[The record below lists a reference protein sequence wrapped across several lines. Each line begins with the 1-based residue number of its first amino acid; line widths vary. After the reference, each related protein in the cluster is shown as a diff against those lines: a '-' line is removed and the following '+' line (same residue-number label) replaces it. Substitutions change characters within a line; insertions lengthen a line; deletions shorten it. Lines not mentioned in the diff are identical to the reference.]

1 MATNKLKLASWALG
15 LCVLLG
21 ATACDDESTDS
32 PDSGAEGGRVSRAGS
47 GGKGGAG
54 GKGGESG
61 DAGSKDEGG
70 SGGKGGA
77 GGSGSGDDECFDG
90 EPEEVEQFLNRCTDS
105 ECEAFDNAE
114 RLPLL
119 EDGKLPPLP

>member
-1 MATNKLKLASWALG
+1 MPTNKLKLTSLALG
-15 LCVLLG
+15 LCVLWG

-61 DAGSKDEGG
+61 DAGSEDEAGSGG
-70 SGGKGGA
+70 SGGKGG
-77 GGSGSGDDECFDG
+77 SGSTNECFDG

-119 EDGKLPPLP
+119 EDGELPPLP

>member
-1 MATNKLKLASWALG
+1 MPTNKLKLTSLALG

-61 DAGSKDEGG
+61 DAGSEVEAGSGG
-70 SGGKGGA
+70 DGGKGG
-77 GGSGSGDDECFDG
+77 SGSSDECFDG
-90 EPEEVEQFLNRCTDS
+90 EPEKAEQFLNRCTDS

-119 EDGKLPPLP
+119 KDGKLPPLP